1 MRMPGDTRL
10 LVFLAKNAAIGV
22 LVGWALLAALLW
34 FDVGRMGELWLASE
48 HRIATLL
55 LAMGGFAVTFGS
67 LAMGTAVFL
76 LPRE

>member
-1 MRMPGDTRL
+1 MTPPRDTRL

-22 LVGWALLAALLW
+22 IVGWMLLGALLW
-34 FDVGRMGELWLASE
+34 FDVARLGELLLASE
-48 HRIATLL
+48 HGLLTLL
-55 LAMGGFAVTFGS
+55 LAMAGFAVTFGS